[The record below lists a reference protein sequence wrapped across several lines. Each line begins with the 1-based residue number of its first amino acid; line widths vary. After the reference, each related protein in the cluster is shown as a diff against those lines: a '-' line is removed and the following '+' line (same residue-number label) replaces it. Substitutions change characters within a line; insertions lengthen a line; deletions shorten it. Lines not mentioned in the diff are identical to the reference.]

1 MEPIIH
7 FATDNERR
15 WAAELLAKSEPWI
28 KLGVKPEQLLKT
40 CFDPEF
46 LVFIAHIEDK
56 LCGVLIMDP
65 RGIAGSPYI
74 KSIAVASEFRRKGIG
89 AQMVSFAES
98 YFQDQSRHMFLCVS
112 SFNTQAKT
120 FYSGLGYTEI
130 GEFKD
135 YIIEGESEILMY
147 KRIA

>member
-7 FATDNERR
+7 SATNNERR

-28 KLGVKPEQLLKT
+28 KLEVNTDQLLKT

-56 LCGVLIMDP
+56 PCGVLIMDP

-74 KSIAVASEFRRKGIG
+74 KSIAVANEFRRMGIG

-98 YFQDQSRHMFLCVS
+98 YFQDKSKHMFLCVS
-112 SFNTQAKT
+112 SFNLQAKS
-120 FYSGLGYTEI
+120 FYAGLGYNRV
-130 GEFKD
+130 GEFMD
-135 YIIEGESEILMY
+135 YIIEGETEILMY